1 MKRVV
6 ALPDV
11 PDALVRAIRTGR
23 CIAFVGAG
31 FVQPALPS
39 WPALLAKLAKSVP
52 NKRERAGIQRW
63 LKQHSLSSRDYE
75 GIAECIQRAL
85 GEQFATE
92 LNGALTISGRKQPRE
107 RLKFLDDVPFQAVLT
122 TNFDNLMKGDL
133 PGPKTYASILTAP
146 RHSWWNGY
154 YWDGDE
160 SKRPCPCVKLHGTID
175 DVGAHELVFTT
186 REYRKRLHKDNSYR
200 AFLRALFATHVVL
213 YMGFSFT
220 DAYVNELRSEVLEM
234 LGLDVGQH
242 RPLDYA
248 IMADV
253 SEIAA
258 DHLLKHEG
266 LQILPYSTEP
276 ERGGHAG
283 FDKWLDAIRAQA
295 SPEASLRNLVKGKR
309 MIWFD
314 PQPHNNRYGLEV
326 LGNQEG
332 LIQAET
338 LEEAIGH
345 LQAAK
350 SGRKSSRA
358 GYGHC
363 DLVITRF
370 GWREDGSSDF
380 EHLLKAMR
388 SQDLRAPV
396 IVFASGYHRDE
407 NRPKVLAMGAYAY
420 TDTWE
425 ELFRTMEELF
435 S

>member
-1 MKRVV
+1 VKRVDDM
-6 ALPDV
+6 PDV
-11 PDALVRAIRTGR
+11 PPALIHAIRTGR

-39 WPALLAKLAKSVP
+39 WPALLAKLAKAVP
-52 NKRERAGIQRW
+52 DARERAGIKRW
-63 LKQHSLSSRDYE
+63 LKETSLSSRDYE

-85 GEQFATE
+85 GERFTAE
-92 LNGALTISGRKQPRE
+92 LNVALTISQRQQPRK
-107 RLKFLDDVPFQAVLT
+107 RLEFLDDVPFQAVLT

-133 PGPKTYASILTAP
+133 PGPKTYARILTAP

-175 DVGAHELVFTT
+175 DAGAHELVFST

-200 AFLRALFATHVVL
+200 AFLRTLFATHVVL

-234 LGLDVGQH
+234 LGLDVGQT

-253 SEIAA
+253 SAIAA
-258 DHLLKHEG
+258 DHLAKHEG
-266 LQILPYSTEP
+266 LQILPYSTKP

-283 FDKWLDAIRAQA
+283 FDKWLEAIRAQA
-295 SPEASLRNLVKGKR
+295 SPESSLRNLVNGKR
-309 MIWFD
+309 IIWFD
-314 PQPHNNRYGLEV
+314 PQPDNNRYGLGV

-338 LEEAIGH
+338 LEHAIGH
-345 LQAAK
+345 LQKAK
-350 SGRKSSRA
+350 RGR
-358 GYGHC
+358 HC

-396 IVFASGYHRDE
+396 IVFASGSYRRE